1 MTRLKVFAGIF
12 IVFLLSLSTVSQAQP
27 QLPDMASATQKG
39 LVVLGWTAQWDG
51 IKSIAV
57 QRSSDS
63 VYNFTTIGYVK
74 NLKKGPQGFIDGH
87 PMPGKNYYR
96 LYIAFASDLTWFSN
110 RTLVVVDSAQI
121 LAAGVIPTNDS
132 LQRLVANTLPALA
145 NAKVDSTTG
154 RTVTGTVALPKLTP
168 AVPEIIPSP
177 YVFTNPF
184 TGHINIELPDVF
196 EHQYGVRFYDGTD
209 KMVLD
214 LARVP
219 ESPVVLD
226 KRNFQKKGIFRFE
239 ILRDQKKWE
248 KGYVSIY

>member
-1 MTRLKVFAGIF
+1 MTRLKVFAGF
-12 IVFLLSLSTVSQAQP
+12 FLVLILSFSTRSHAQP
-27 QLPDMASATQKG
+27 QLPDMVSATQKG
-39 LVVLGWTAQWDG
+39 LVVLGWTAQFDG

-63 VYNFTTIGYVK
+63 VYNFTTIGFVK

-96 LYIAFASDLTWFSN
+96 LYIAFSSDLTWISN

-121 LAAGVIPTNDS
+121 LAAGVVPTNDS
-132 LQRLVANTLPALA
+132 LQRLVNNILPALA

-154 RTVTGTVALPKLTP
+154 WVIGAPVALPKLSTAAP
-168 AVPEIIPSP
+168 AIIPSP

-184 TGHINIELPDVF
+184 TGHINIELPNIP
-196 EHQYGVRFYDGTD
+196 EHQYAVHFYDGAD
-209 KMVLD
+209 KLILD
-214 LARVP
+214 LPRVP
-219 ESPVVLD
+219 ESSVVLD
-226 KRNFQKKGIFRFE
+226 KRNFQKKGIFRFD

-248 KGYVSIY
+248 KGYISVY

>member
-1 MTRLKVFAGIF
+1 MTRFQVSAGLVA
-12 IVFLLSLSTVSQAQP
+12 VFLFLFSFTARAQP
-27 QLPDMASATQKG
+27 QLPEMVSASQKG
-39 LVVLGWTAQWDG
+39 LVLLGWTSQYEG

-63 VYNFTTIGYVK
+63 VYNFTTVGFVK

-87 PMPGKNYYR
+87 PVPGKNYYR
-96 LYIAFASDLTWFSN
+96 LYIAFASDLTWTSN

-121 LAAGVIPTNDS
+121 LAAGVVPTNDS
-132 LQRLVANTLPALA
+132 LQRFVGKTLPALA
-145 NAKVDSTTG
+145 LLKTDAPSG
-154 RTVTGTVALPKLTP
+154 TGTVNIPKITP

-184 TGHINIELPDVF
+184 TGHVNIELPDIF
-196 EHQYGVRFYDGTD
+196 QHQYAIKFYDGMD

-214 LARVP
+214 LPRVP

-226 KRNFQKKGIFRFE
+226 KRNFQKKGVFRFD
-239 ILRDQKKWE
+239 ILRDKKAWE
-248 KGYVSIY
+248 KGYISVY

>member
-1 MTRLKVFAGIF
+1 MTRLKVFAGF
-12 IVFLLSLSTVSQAQP
+12 FLVLLLSLSTVSKAQP

-87 PMPGKNYYR
+87 LMPGKNYYR
-96 LYIAFASDLTWFSN
+96 LYIAFASDLTWASN

-121 LAAGVIPTNDS
+121 LAAGVVPTNDS
-132 LQRLVANTLPALA
+132 LQRMVANTLPALA
-145 NAKVDSTTG
+145 NARLDSLTG
-154 RTVTGTVALPKLTP
+154 RTVSGTVNLPRISAAT
-168 AVPEIIPSP
+168 PEIIPSP

-184 TGHINIELPDVF
+184 TGHINIELPGIP
-196 EHQYGVRFYDGTD
+196 EHQYAIRFFDGTD
-209 KMVLD
+209 KLVLD
-214 LARVP
+214 LVRVP
-219 ESPVVLD
+219 EATVVLD

-248 KGYVSIY
+248 KGYVSVY